1 MSKEAVDYRELSD
14 ARRVEPMSVTYSEV
28 CMNTEQI
35 ETKRQTVRNSVRV
48 ARGFSLLELS
58 LVIVI
63 MGLLMT
69 VAAVSLLGAGNRAKA
84 GTTKATMHTIK
95 SAIAQYQLNENMYP
109 VDLDALVKGKTPYL
123 EDKKNADGWDQPLR
137 YATPGRDGKPFS
149 LISSGEDKQFG
160 TEDDIDVWTI
170 EKK

>member
-1 MSKEAVDYRELSD
+1 MNNDAVNYMELSE
-14 ARRVEPMSVTYSEV
+14 ARRVELESVINLETS
-28 CMNTEQI
+28 MNTEKSKT
-35 ETKRQTVRNSVRV
+35 EKLAVRTVRV

-69 VAAVSLLGAGNRAKA
+69 VAAVSLLGAGNRAKIGA
-84 GTTKATMHTIK
+84 TKQTMHTIK
-95 SAIAQYQLNENMYP
+95 SAIQQYQLNENMYP

-137 YATPGRDGKPFS
+137 YAVPGRDGKPFS
-149 LISSGEDKQFG
+149 LASSGEDKQFG
-160 TEDDIDVWTI
+160 TEDDIDVWLI
-170 EKK
+170 DKK

>member
-1 MSKEAVDYRELSD
+1 MSNEAVDYRELSL
-14 ARRVEPMSVTYSEV
+14 ARRVEPMSVTYLEA
-28 CMNTEQI
+28 CMNTGNI
-35 ETKRQTVRNSVRV
+35 ENKTQTIRGAVRS

-69 VAAVSLLGAGNRAKA
+69 VAAVSLLGAGTRAKIA
-84 GTTKATMHTIK
+84 TTKQSMHQIK
-95 SAIAQYQLNENMYP
+95 SALQQYQLNENVYP

-149 LISSGEDKQFG
+149 LISAGEDKQFG
-160 TEDDIDVWTI
+160 TEDDIDVWNI